1 MANRLLEVT
10 NLEVAYGDVGAL
22 WGVSI
27 HVDPGSIVAIV
38 GANGAGKTTLLK
50 TISGLLKPKRGEIFL
65 SGVPLAGKAP
75 EEIAGMGIAHVPEGR
90 GLFRQMTVL
99 ENLELGAYRP
109 KVRKHFKQS
118 LEKAYTLFP
127 RLQERAGQKAGSLSG
142 GEQQMLAI
150 ARATM
155 SEPSLLILDEPSLGL
170 SPIVVQQMFALIET
184 LYKQGVTILLVEQN
198 IHQALKVA
206 DYGFVLKTGELAMQG
221 TGAELI
227 ADPEIQ
233 KAYMGVL
240 EVQ

>member
-1 MANRLLEVT
+1 MLEVSD
-10 NLEVAYGDVGAL
+10 LEVAYGDVGAL
-22 WGVSI
+22 WGVSL
-27 HVDPGSIVAIV
+27 HVDPGTIVALV
-38 GANGAGKTTLLK
+38 GANGAGKTTLLR
-50 TISGLLKPKRGEIFL
+50 TVSGLLKPKTGDIRL
-65 SGVPLAGKAP
+65 SGQSLVGKQP
-75 EEIAGMGIAHVPEGR
+75 QEIARLGIAHVPEGR

-99 ENLELGAYRP
+99 ENLELGAFQPKARP
-109 KVRKHFKQS
+109 RTKEL

-127 RLQERAGQKAGSLSG
+127 RLKERAQQKAGSLSG

-170 SPIVVQQMFALIET
+170 SPLVVQQMFSLIQT
-184 LYKQGVTILLVEQN
+184 LHGQGVTILLVEQN

-206 DYGFVLKTGELAMQG
+206 DYAFVLKTGSLAMQG
-221 TGAELI
+221 TGADLI

-240 EVQ
+240 E

>member
-1 MANRLLEVT
+1 MANRLLEVN

-27 HVDPGSIVAIV
+27 HVDPGTIVAIV

-65 SGVPLAGKAP
+65 AGAPLAGKAP

-99 ENLELGAYRP
+99 ENLELGSFQP
-109 KVRKHFKQS
+109 KVRKRFKQS
-118 LEKAYTLFP
+118 LEKAYALFP
-127 RLQERAGQKAGSLSG
+127 RLKERAGQKAGSLSG

-155 SEPSLLILDEPSLGL
+155 SDPSLLILDEPSLGL
-170 SPIVVQQMFALIET
+170 SPIVVQQMFALIGT
-184 LYKQGVTILLVEQN
+184 LHSQGVTILLVEQN

-206 DYGFVLKTGELAMQG
+206 DYAFVLKTGELAMQG
-221 TGAELI
+221 TGAELL

-240 EVQ
+240 E

>member
-10 NLEVAYGDVGAL
+10 DLEVAYGDVRAL

-27 HVDPGSIVAIV
+27 HVDAGSVVAIV

-50 TISGLLKPKRGEIFL
+50 AVSGLIPAKRGEIKL
-65 SGVPLAGKAP
+65 SGTSLLGRLP
-75 EEIAGMGIAHVPEGR
+75 EDIARLGIAHVPEGR

-99 ENLELGAYRP
+99 ENLELGAFQP
-109 KVRKHFKQS
+109 KARVNMKRA
-118 LEKAYTLFP
+118 LEKAYELFP
-127 RLQERAGQKAGSLSG
+127 RLKERTGQKAGSLSG

-155 SEPSLLILDEPSLGL
+155 SEPSLLILDEPSIGL
-170 SPIVVQQMFALIET
+170 SPLVVQQMFQLIEA
-184 LYKQGVTILLVEQN
+184 LHKQGVTILLVEQN
-198 IHQALKVA
+198 IHQALKIA
-206 DYGFVLKTGELAMQG
+206 DYAFVLKTGELAMQG

-227 ADPEIQ
+227 ADPEVQ

-240 EVQ
+240 EL

>member
-10 NLEVAYGDVGAL
+10 DLEVAYGDVRAL

-27 HVDPGSIVAIV
+27 HVDAGSVVAIV

-50 TISGLLKPKRGEIFL
+50 AISGLVPAKRGEIRL
-65 SGVPLAGKAP
+65 SGVSLLGHAP
-75 EEIAGMGIAHVPEGR
+75 EDIARMGIAHVPEGR

-99 ENLELGAYRP
+99 ENLELGAFQP
-109 KVRKHFKQS
+109 KARSNMKRA
-118 LEKAYTLFP
+118 LEKAYDLFP
-127 RLQERAGQKAGSLSG
+127 RLKERTGQKAGSLSG

-155 SEPSLLILDEPSLGL
+155 SEPSLLILDEPSIGL
-170 SPIVVQQMFALIET
+170 SPLVVQQMFQLIEA
-184 LYKQGVTILLVEQN
+184 LHKQGVTILLVEQN
-198 IHQALKVA
+198 IHQALKIA
-206 DYGFVLKTGELAMQG
+206 DYAFVLKTGELAMQG

-227 ADPEIQ
+227 ADPEVQ

-240 EVQ
+240 EL

>member
-1 MANRLLEVT
+1 MLDVN

-27 HVDPGSIVAIV
+27 HVDPGTIVAIV

-65 SGVPLAGKAP
+65 AGAPLAGKAP

-99 ENLELGAYRP
+99 ENLELGAFQP
-109 KVRKHFKQS
+109 KVRKRFKQS
-118 LEKAYTLFP
+118 LEKAYALFP
-127 RLQERAGQKAGSLSG
+127 RLKERAGQKAGSLSG

-155 SEPSLLILDEPSLGL
+155 SDPSLLILDEPSLGL
-170 SPIVVQQMFALIET
+170 SPIVVQQMFALIGT
-184 LYKQGVTILLVEQN
+184 LHSQGVTILLVEQN
-198 IHQALKVA
+198 IHQALTVA
-206 DYGFVLKTGELAMQG
+206 DYAFVLKTGELAMQG
-221 TGAELI
+221 TGTELL

-240 EVQ
+240 E

>member
-1 MANRLLEVT
+1 LANRLLDVK

-99 ENLELGAYRP
+99 ENLELGAFQSR
-109 KVRKHFKQS
+109 VRKRFRQS

-155 SEPSLLILDEPSLGL
+155 SDPSLLILDEPSLGL
-170 SPIVVQQMFALIET
+170 SPIVVQQMFSLIET
-184 LYKQGVTILLVEQN
+184 LHKQGVTILLVEQN

>member
-10 NLEVAYGDVGAL
+10 DLEVAYGDVRAL

-27 HVDPGSIVAIV
+27 HVDAGSVVAIV

-50 TISGLLKPKRGEIFL
+50 AISGLAPAKRGEIKL
-65 SGVPLAGKAP
+65 SGTSLLGRLP
-75 EEIAGMGIAHVPEGR
+75 EDIARLGIAHVPEGR

-99 ENLELGAYRP
+99 ENLELGAFQP
-109 KVRKHFKQS
+109 KARVNMKRA
-118 LEKAYTLFP
+118 LEKSYDLFP
-127 RLQERAGQKAGSLSG
+127 RLKERTGQKAGSLSG

-155 SEPSLLILDEPSLGL
+155 SEPSLLILDEPSIGL
-170 SPIVVQQMFALIET
+170 SPLVVQQMFQLIEA
-184 LYKQGVTILLVEQN
+184 LHKQGVTILLVEQN
-198 IHQALKVA
+198 IHQALKIA
-206 DYGFVLKTGELAMQG
+206 DYAFVLKTGELAMQG

-227 ADPEIQ
+227 ADPEVQ

-240 EVQ
+240 EL

>member
-10 NLEVAYGDVGAL
+10 DLEVAYGDVRAL
-22 WGVSI
+22 WGVSM
-27 HVDPGSIVAIV
+27 HVDAGTIVAIV

-50 TISGLLKPKRGEIFL
+50 TISGLLKPKAGDIR
-65 SGVPLAGKAP
+65 LAGASLVGKAP
-75 EEIAGMGIAHVPEGR
+75 EDIAGMGIAHVPEGR

-99 ENLELGAYRP
+99 ENLELGAFQPR
-109 KVRKHFKQS
+109 VRARMKQS
-118 LEKAYTLFP
+118 LDKAYAQFP
-127 RLQERAGQKAGSLSG
+127 RLKERVGQKAGSLSG

-170 SPIVVQQMFALIET
+170 SPIVVQQMFSLIQT
-184 LYKQGVTILLVEQN
+184 LHRQGVTILLVEQN

-206 DYGFVLKTGELAMQG
+206 DYAFVLKTGALAMQG
-221 TGAELI
+221 TGAELL

-240 EVQ
+240 E

>member
-1 MANRLLEVT
+1 MANRLLEVID
-10 NLEVAYGDVGAL
+10 LEVAYGDVRSL
-22 WGVSI
+22 WGVSM
-27 HVDPGSIVAIV
+27 HVDPGTIVAIV

-50 TISGLLKPKRGEIFL
+50 TISGLLKPKAGDIR
-65 SGVPLAGKAP
+65 LAGASLVGKAP
-75 EEIAGMGIAHVPEGR
+75 EDIASMGIAHVPEGR

-99 ENLELGAYRP
+99 ENLELGAFQPR
-109 KVRKHFKQS
+109 VRSRMKQS
-118 LEKAYTLFP
+118 LDKAYALFP
-127 RLQERAGQKAGSLSG
+127 RLKERIGQKAGSLSG

-170 SPIVVQQMFALIET
+170 SPIVVQQMFSLIQT
-184 LYKQGVTILLVEQN
+184 LHKQGVTILLVEQN

-206 DYGFVLKTGELAMQG
+206 DYAFVLKTGALAMQG
-221 TGAELI
+221 TGAELL

-240 EVQ
+240 E

>member
-1 MANRLLEVT
+1 MANRLLDVK

-65 SGVPLAGKAP
+65 SGIPLAGKAP
-75 EEIAGMGIAHVPEGR
+75 EDIAGMGIAHVPEGR

-99 ENLELGAYRP
+99 ENLELGAFQP
-109 KVRKHFKQS
+109 KVRKRFRQS

-155 SEPSLLILDEPSLGL
+155 SDPSLLILDEPSLGL
-170 SPIVVQQMFALIET
+170 SPIVVQQMFSLIET
-184 LYKQGVTILLVEQN
+184 LHKQGVTILLVEQN

-240 EVQ
+240 E

>member
-10 NLEVAYGDVGAL
+10 DLEVAYGDVRAL

-27 HVDPGSIVAIV
+27 HVDAGSVVAIV

-50 TISGLLKPKRGEIFL
+50 AISGLVPAKRGEIKL
-65 SGVPLAGKAP
+65 SGTSLLGRLP
-75 EEIAGMGIAHVPEGR
+75 EDIARLGIAHVPEGR

-99 ENLELGAYRP
+99 ENLELGA
-109 KVRKHFKQS
+109 FQS
-118 LEKAYTLFP
+118 KARVNMKRALEKAYDLFP
-127 RLQERAGQKAGSLSG
+127 RLKERTGQKAGSLSG

-155 SEPSLLILDEPSLGL
+155 SEPSLLILDEPSIGL
-170 SPIVVQQMFALIET
+170 SPLVVQQMFQLIEA
-184 LYKQGVTILLVEQN
+184 LHKQGVTILLVEQN
-198 IHQALKVA
+198 IHQALKIA
-206 DYGFVLKTGELAMQG
+206 DYAFVLKTGELAMQG

-227 ADPEIQ
+227 ADPEVQ

-240 EVQ
+240 EL

>member
-10 NLEVAYGDVGAL
+10 DIEVAYGDVRAL

-27 HVDPGSIVAIV
+27 HVDAGSVVAIV

-50 TISGLLKPKRGEIFL
+50 AISGLIPAKRGEIRL
-65 SGVPLAGKAP
+65 SGTSLLGRLP
-75 EEIAGMGIAHVPEGR
+75 EDIARMGIAHVPEGR

-99 ENLELGAYRP
+99 ENLELGAFQPKARP
-109 KVRKHFKQS
+109 NMKRA
-118 LEKAYTLFP
+118 LEKAYDLFP
-127 RLQERAGQKAGSLSG
+127 RLKERTGQKAGSLSG

-155 SEPSLLILDEPSLGL
+155 SEPSLLILDEPSIGL
-170 SPIVVQQMFALIET
+170 SPLVVQQMFQLIEA
-184 LYKQGVTILLVEQN
+184 LHKQGVTILLVEQN
-198 IHQALKVA
+198 IHQALKIA
-206 DYGFVLKTGELAMQG
+206 DYAFVLKTGELAMQG

-227 ADPEIQ
+227 ADPEVQ

-240 EVQ
+240 EL

>member
-10 NLEVAYGDVGAL
+10 HLEVAYGDVRAL

-27 HVDPGSIVAIV
+27 HVDAGSVVAIV

-50 TISGLLKPKRGEIFL
+50 AISGLVPAKRGEIKL
-65 SGVPLAGKAP
+65 SGTSLLGRLP
-75 EEIAGMGIAHVPEGR
+75 EDIARLGIAHVPEGR

-99 ENLELGAYRP
+99 ENLELGAFQP
-109 KVRKHFKQS
+109 KARANMKRA
-118 LEKAYTLFP
+118 LEKAYDLFP
-127 RLQERAGQKAGSLSG
+127 RLKERTGQKAGSLSG

-155 SEPSLLILDEPSLGL
+155 SEPSLLILDEPSIGL
-170 SPIVVQQMFALIET
+170 SPLVVQQMFQLIEA
-184 LYKQGVTILLVEQN
+184 LHKQGVTILLVEQN
-198 IHQALKVA
+198 IHQALKIA
-206 DYGFVLKTGELAMQG
+206 DYAFVLKTGELAMQG

-227 ADPEIQ
+227 ADPEVQ

-240 EVQ
+240 EL

>member
-1 MANRLLEVT
+1 MANRLLEVSD
-10 NLEVAYGDVGAL
+10 LKVAYGDVGAL
-22 WGVSI
+22 WGVSL
-27 HVDPGSIVAIV
+27 HVDAGTIVAIV

-50 TISGLLKPKRGEIFL
+50 TISGLLKPKAGDIR
-65 SGVPLAGKAP
+65 LAGASLVGKAP
-75 EEIAGMGIAHVPEGR
+75 EAIARMGIAHVPEGR

-99 ENLELGAYRP
+99 ENLELGAFQPKARP
-109 KVRKHFKQS
+109 RTREL
-118 LEKAYTLFP
+118 LEKAYALFP
-127 RLQERAGQKAGSLSG
+127 RLKERASQKAGSLSG

-170 SPIVVQQMFALIET
+170 SPLVVQQMFALIQT
-184 LYKQGVTILLVEQN
+184 LHSQGVTILLVEQN
-198 IHQALKVA
+198 IHQALKIA
-206 DYGFVLKTGELAMQG
+206 DYAFVLKTGALAMQG

-240 EVQ
+240 E

>member
-10 NLEVAYGDVGAL
+10 DLEVAYGDVRAL
-22 WGVSI
+22 WGVSM
-27 HVDPGSIVAIV
+27 HVDAGTIVAIV

-50 TISGLLKPKRGEIFL
+50 TISGLLKPKAGDIR
-65 SGVPLAGKAP
+65 LAGASLVGKAP
-75 EEIAGMGIAHVPEGR
+75 EDIAGMGIAQVPEGR

-99 ENLELGAYRP
+99 ENLELGAFQPR
-109 KVRKHFKQS
+109 VRARMKQS
-118 LEKAYTLFP
+118 LDKAYALFP
-127 RLQERAGQKAGSLSG
+127 RLKERIGQKAGSLSG

-170 SPIVVQQMFALIET
+170 SPIVVQQMFSLIQT
-184 LYKQGVTILLVEQN
+184 LHRQGVTILLVEQN

-206 DYGFVLKTGELAMQG
+206 DYAFVLKTGALAMQG
-221 TGAELI
+221 TGAELL

-240 EVQ
+240 E

>member
-1 MANRLLEVT
+1 MANRLLDVN

-27 HVDPGSIVAIV
+27 DVDPGTIVAIV

-65 SGVPLAGKAP
+65 AGAPLAGKAP

-99 ENLELGAYRP
+99 ENLELGAFQP
-109 KVRKHFKQS
+109 KVRKRFKQS
-118 LEKAYTLFP
+118 LEKAYALFP
-127 RLQERAGQKAGSLSG
+127 RLKERAGQKAGSLSG

-155 SEPSLLILDEPSLGL
+155 SDPSLLILDEPSLGL
-170 SPIVVQQMFALIET
+170 SPIVVQQMFALIGT
-184 LYKQGVTILLVEQN
+184 LHSQGVTILLVEQN

-206 DYGFVLKTGELAMQG
+206 DYAFVLKTGELAMQG
-221 TGAELI
+221 TGTELL

-240 EVQ
+240 E